1 MTGGPEERSAHMKIT
16 WRGHACFT
24 LEQDGYVIA
33 VDPYQAMEGY
43 PPLRETA
50 HAVFCSHEHFDHNG
64 RGAVT
69 LLPERQSP
77 FTVADVPTFHDEV
90 RGAQRGPNTVRIFSA
105 GGVRVCHL
113 GDLGHALSE
122 EQRRLIGPCDV
133 LFVPV
138 GGVYTLDAAAAAET
152 VRMLAPRRAVP
163 MHYAHP
169 PYGLGELATV
179 EDFLSRFAPETVT
192 RLNGNSF
199 SVPGTPEGIVVPA
212 FVPEGE

>member
-1 MTGGPEERSAHMKIT
+1 MKIT

-43 PPLRETA
+43 PPLREAA

-64 RGAVT
+64 RAAVT
-69 LLPERQSP
+69 LLPERPSP
-77 FTVADVPTFHDEV
+77 FTVTEVPTFHDEV
-90 RGAQRGPNTVRIFSA
+90 RGARRG
-105 GGVRVCHL
+105 
-113 GDLGHALSE
+113 LSE
-122 EQRRLIGPCDV
+122 EQCRLIGPCDV

-152 VRMLAPRRAVP
+152 VRILAPRCAVP

-179 EDFLSRFAPETVT
+179 EDFLRCFAPEKVT
-192 RLNGNSF
+192 RLGGNSF
-199 SVPGTPEGIVVPA
+199 SAPGAPEGIVVPA